1 MNEPIATDETWD
13 AGSLG
18 CGPLL
23 LELRNRMRAMPG
35 KTLLLVAL
43 DLGAPQD
50 IPAWCRVTG
59 NRLVESDLARS
70 RYWIQSKMDWN

>member
-1 MNEPIATDETWD
+1 MSETITADEIWD

-59 NRLVESDLARS
+59 NRLIGCDSARS
-70 RYWIQSKMDWN
+70 HYWIQSKTDWS